1 MIRRIVLVAAA
12 AVALILTPSA
22 AMAYEA
28 AGFSASVSDS
38 TPASGQS
45 VTVTI
50 DGGIANA
57 GKMIKLVITKGDF
70 TMSLNARADANG
82 VAKFTF
88 KLDAAGTYKVA
99 AFNEAGAL
107 VSDSQV
113 LTVSATGAVTAPP
126 TRDKLSDTGFNAMGL
141 ALGGGA
147 FVLAGTGAV
156 VIAKRRRSATH
167 T

>member
-12 AVALILTPSA
+12 AVAIILTPSV

-28 AGFSASVSDS
+28 PGFTSSVSDS
-38 TPASGQS
+38 TPAIGQS

-50 DGGIANA
+50 NGGMANA

-88 KLDAAGTYKVA
+88 KLDAAGTYKVS

-107 VSDSQV
+107 LSDTQI
-113 LTVSATGAVTAPP
+113 LTVSATGDITAPP
-126 TRDKLSDTGFNAMGL
+126 TGDKLSDTGFNGIGL

-156 VIAKRRRSATH
+156 VVARRRRSPAH
-167 T
+167 A